1 MAVKIWNEGVNIVL
15 RRRAED
21 CLKDLSVTDQVAK
34 PPLTR
39 QGPIRGPGRIPG
51 ALHGCVGLL
60 RVESIGGDR
69 GRD

>member
-1 MAVKIWNEGVNIVL
+1 MAW
-15 RRRAED
+15 
-21 CLKDLSVTDQVAK
+21 DLGTICGYMALSGQYITVTDQVAK

-51 ALHGCVGLL
+51 ALHRCVGLL